1 MKLSKLLLA
10 TLAGMFLMLSG
21 SGCNESKSEAEL
33 DLTAEA
39 APEIV
44 ATVASIGDWPQW
56 LGPNRNGVSPATDFR
71 VNWREAPPA
80 VAWRTPLGDGF
91 SGIAVAA
98 GKVYTMYSDNDG
110 EYAVCLD
117 AGSGEVLWKTATD
130 GEEYSDWQGGDG
142 PRATPAINDGIAYFY
157 GAFGKLLA
165 MDANSGEV
173 RWTFD
178 VRKSL
183 KAETP
188 TWGFSASPL
197 IEGNMVLTEAGGT
210 NGKALVALNK
220 GTGEI
225 VWTSQNDK
233 AGYSSPIAVTINDVR
248 IAFFF
253 TAANILAINPENGE
267 RLWGHPWK
275 TDYDV
280 NAATPLFIP
289 PSSIFIS
296 SEYDVGAARFDLSGD
311 GTNLQGKQR
320 WFTRRMK
327 NKMSTS
333 VYLDGYIYGLDGKI
347 LKCIDANSGEEQW
360 KTRGFGE
367 GTLIAANGYLFVLS
381 DRGVLALVEATSED
395 YKPVAEAKVLNG
407 LSWTAPALAGGRLYL
422 RNQKE
427 MVALDIAK

>member
-1 MKLSKLLLA
+1 MKLSRSLQITFASVLIALA
-10 TLAGMFLMLSG
+10 FI
-21 SGCNESKSEAEL
+21 GCEESKSEAEL
-33 DLTAEA
+33 DLTAQA
-39 APEIV
+39 APEV
-44 ATVASIGDWPQW
+44 TATIAASGDWPQW
-56 LGPNRNGVSPATDFR
+56 LGPNRDGISPETDFR
-71 VNWREAPPA
+71 ANWAETPPA

-91 SGIAVAA
+91 SGIAISN
-98 GKVYTMYSDNDG
+98 GKVYTMYSDNKG

-117 AGSGEVLWKTATD
+117 AGSGEIVWKTATD
-130 GEEYSDWQGGDG
+130 DEEYSDWQGGDG
-142 PRATPAINDGIAYFY
+142 PRSTPAISNGMAYFF

-165 MDANSGEV
+165 LDANTGKK
-173 RWTFD
+173 RWSFD

-183 KAETP
+183 NAETP

-197 IEGNMVLTEAGGT
+197 IEGDMVLIEAGAA

-220 GTGEI
+220 DTGDL

-233 AGYSSPIAVTINDVR
+233 AGYSSPIAVTINDTR
-248 IAFFF
+248 MLLFF
-253 TAANILAINPENGE
+253 TGANILAINPANGE

-280 NAATPLFIP
+280 NAATPVFIP

-296 SEYDVGAARFDLSGD
+296 SEYDVGAARFDLTVD
-311 GTNLQGKQR
+311 GNNVQGKQR

-333 VYLDGYIYGLDGKI
+333 VYLDGFIYGLDGKI
-347 LKCIDANSGEEQW
+347 LKCIDAGSGEEKW

-367 GTLIAANGYLFVLS
+367 GTLIAGNGYLFVLS
-381 DRGVLALVEATSED
+381 DRGVLALVEATPED

-407 LSWTAPALAGGRLYL
+407 LSWTAPSLAAGRLYL

-427 MVALDIAK
+427 IVALDIAK